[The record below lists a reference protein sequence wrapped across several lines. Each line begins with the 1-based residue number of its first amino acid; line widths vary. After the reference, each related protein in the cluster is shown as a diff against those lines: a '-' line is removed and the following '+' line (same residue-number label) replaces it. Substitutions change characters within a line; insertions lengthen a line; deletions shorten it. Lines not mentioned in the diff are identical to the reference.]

1 MLESLFFRNNKGLL
15 FIILINDDNDK
26 VIIGNVC
33 FLGAKHCAWCSTC
46 FVSFNPH
53 TVLGSRSVQTYP
65 CFTDEKTEAQG
76 DPALISEPESL
87 GGKKRDSISQ

>member
-53 TVLGSRSVQTYP
+53 SPHFTRGKVQDFQGYIIFPGSQACGLNPVLT
-65 CFTDEKTEAQG
+65 
-76 DPALISEPESL
+76 
-87 GGKKRDSISQ
+87 